1 MRTLLVCGY
10 TLKKRFDKKCKKCE
24 EQQESILKE
33 ILAQNKDTLF
43 ARDHSLEN
51 VNSVQNF
58 RETMTLT
65 SYDNY
70 RKYAEMIKEDG
81 AENILFPGKAYFLAL
96 TSGTTS
102 GKSKV
107 FPKSQKARNKAMP
120 WILAMIYNMVYA
132 TGNQLLKKWLYVK
145 IVPKLIVTNSG
156 IESGPIAA
164 VTYKFNFPFSAVPN
178 LSVQTEY
185 EALYIHLAFSL
196 AEDDVCCFST
206 MVSTTA
212 LSLFTVMEKNWSSL
226 CNDIENGALSENLD
240 VSVLERNRLNR
251 LLKPNP
257 KRAAFLR
264 KEFAKGF
271 RGIVSRIWPTCPCL
285 LALKTGVFETPA
297 KIVKEKYLG
306 ELHIASL
313 MHNGTETIYGMN
325 IDPMAEPDVNYVPIL
340 PLIFFE
346 FLPIEEFGEKLP
358 STLLAHQ
365 VKVGQMYEIVIT
377 TFDGLYR
384 YRTEDVVKINGF
396 YGTTPVY
403 QFMHRAGD
411 ILSANM
417 EKVPEFLLHDAI
429 YAAAATWK
437 KSIVEFTSCES
448 VHVQLARASDTS
460 SGYVVFIELRDAKK
474 LNEQEIELV
483 DKELCERHTVY
494 ATMRKNKKL
503 RSVQIIQMKTGAF
516 DSVKKM
522 MLASNPNVFSM
533 QYKLPRIMRRS
544 DILKAMLDMEYN

>member
-1 MRTLLVCGY
+1 
-10 TLKKRFDKKCKKCE
+10 
-24 EQQESILKE
+24 
-33 ILAQNKDTLF
+33 
-43 ARDHSLEN
+43 
-51 VNSVQNF
+51 
-58 RETMTLT
+58 
-65 SYDNY
+65 
-70 RKYAEMIKEDG
+70 
-81 AENILFPGKAYFLAL
+81 
-96 TSGTTS
+96 
-102 GKSKV
+102 
-107 FPKSQKARNKAMP
+107 
-120 WILAMIYNMVYA
+120 
-132 TGNQLLKKWLYVK
+132 
-145 IVPKLIVTNSG
+145 
-156 IESGPIAA
+156 
-164 VTYKFNFPFSAVPN
+164 
-178 LSVQTEY
+178 
-185 EALYIHLAFSL
+185 
-196 AEDDVCCFST
+196 
-206 MVSTTA
+206 
-212 LSLFTVMEKNWSSL
+212 
-226 CNDIENGALSENLD
+226 
-240 VSVLERNRLNR
+240 
-251 LLKPNP
+251 
-257 KRAAFLR
+257 
-264 KEFAKGF
+264 
-271 RGIVSRIWPTCPCL
+271 
-285 LALKTGVFETPA
+285 
-297 KIVKEKYLG
+297 
-306 ELHIASL
+306 

-325 IDPMAEPDVNYVPIL
+325 TDPMAEPDVNYVPIL
-340 PLIFFE
+340 PLTFFE

-384 YRTEDVVKINGF
+384 YRTENVVKINGF

-460 SGYVVFIELRDAKK
+460 SRYVVFIELRDAKK
-474 LNEQEIELV
+474 LDEQEIELV

-494 ATMRKNKKL
+494 AAMRKNNKL

-516 DSVKKM
+516 DKIKKM